1 MTDTEQ
7 PGNREGDKYKGAEI
21 VVNGEPKSVLTR
33 EVSFDL
39 VTQLA
44 FPGSDA
50 NTTFTVLFYKAE
62 GSKHEGSMVEGEVV
76 KVHKQGSSFNVTRSI
91 RS

>member
-1 MTDTEQ
+1 MSESDQHTEKPTDSE
-7 PGNREGDKYKGAEI
+7 AEI
-21 VVNGEPKSVLTR
+21 VVNGELKAIPTR
-33 EVSFDL
+33 QVSFDE

-44 FPGSDA
+44 YPGGDS

-62 GSKHEGSMVEGEVV
+62 GSKHEGSMVEGDVV

>member
-1 MTDTEQ
+1 MAKNDE
-7 PGNREGDKYKGAEI
+7 AEI
-21 VVNGEPKSVLTR
+21 IVNGEAKTVPSR
-33 EVSFDL
+33 DVSFDE
-39 VTQLA
+39 VTELA
-44 FPGSDA
+44 YPGSDRA

-62 GSKHEGSMVEGEVV
+62 QGKNEGPMVEGDVV